1 MKCNSSVSLSHLSAV
16 DFIPFRLYNDF
27 IIFGRKLMNLSV
39 SVLRQKYRRYGE
51 YMWYAALILLLIPVY
66 LGFCDTASLPL
77 LKYALLLGSL
87 MGYCLLGLKIY
98 FLDGRGPK
106 ELALF
111 TGIFLLLG
119 LGVVFSGTRA
129 LFSVFLLALGARDV
143 PFSRIAKL
151 CLCFFLGVLAL
162 NTLLVFAGVLEDT
175 LLIRGEV
182 WGRGNVRHTLGFGYP
197 NTLALWGMA
206 AVFAALLVFP
216 RSFRGLAL
224 CLVFSL
230 GLFALTDSK
239 AACFSQLAA
248 LFLCLLLR
256 FLGPKLEGKKWVP
269 WVCGGLVA
277 LAAFGFVALSL
288 LYRQDSRIFALLNTI
303 FSQRLGYANQGFR
316 LFGISLFGARVDF
329 GWDPVDSLYAYGP
342 ICLGLVPSLLYL
354 ALAVFCACR
363 AAGQGKWEMV
373 AVLLAA
379 SLYCTM
385 EYGLIN
391 PILVPVFGACARLSE
406 AKGEQ
411 KP

>member
-1 MKCNSSVSLSHLSAV
+1 MKSNSPEALSLLSAV

-39 SVLRQKYRRYGE
+39 SGLRQKYSRYGE
-51 YMWYAALILLLIPVY
+51 YLWYSALILLLIPVY

-77 LKYALLLGSL
+77 LKYGLLLGSL
-87 MGYCLLGLKIY
+87 IGYCLLGLKIY
-98 FLDGRGPK
+98 FLDGHSPK
-106 ELALF
+106 ELALY

-129 LFSVFLLALGARDV
+129 LFSVFLLAFGARGV

-182 WGRGNVRHTLGFGYP
+182 WGQGNVRHTLGFGYP

-206 AVFAALLVFP
+206 AVFAALLVFT
-216 RSFRGLAL
+216 RGYWGIAL
-224 CLVFSL
+224 CLVLSQ
-230 GLFALTDSK
+230 GLFLLTDSK
-239 AACFSQLAA
+239 AAYFSQLAA
-248 LFLCLLLR
+248 VVLCLLLR
-256 FLGPKLEGKKWVP
+256 FLGPKLVGKKWVP

-277 LAAFGFVALSL
+277 LVAFGFVALSL
-288 LYRQDSRIFALLNTI
+288 LYREDSRIFGLLNTI
-303 FSQRLGYANQGFR
+303 FSQRLGYSNQGFR
-316 LFGISLFGARVDF
+316 LFGVSLFGAHVDF
-329 GWDPVDSLYAYGP
+329 GWDPVDSLYTYGP

-354 ALAVFCACR
+354 SLVVSSTCR
-363 AAGQGKWEMV
+363 AAKNGKWEMV

-391 PILVPVFGACARLSE
+391 PILAPVFGACARLTD
-406 AKGEQ
+406 AKKE
-411 KP
+411 

>member
-1 MKCNSSVSLSHLSAV
+1 
-16 DFIPFRLYNDF
+16 
-27 IIFGRKLMNLSV
+27 MNLSV
-39 SVLRQKYRRYGE
+39 SGLRQKYSRYGE
-51 YMWYAALILLLIPVY
+51 YLWYSALILLLIPVY

-77 LKYALLLGSL
+77 LKYGLLLGSL
-87 MGYCLLGLKIY
+87 IGYCLLGLKIY
-98 FLDGRGPK
+98 FLDGHSPK
-106 ELALF
+106 ELALY

-129 LFSVFLLALGARDV
+129 LFSVFLLALGAREV
-143 PFSRIAKL
+143 PFSRIARV

-182 WGRGNVRHTLGFGYP
+182 WGQGNVRHTLGFGYP

-216 RSFRGLAL
+216 QSYWGIAL
-224 CLVFSL
+224 CLVLSQ
-230 GLFALTDSK
+230 GLFLLTDSK
-239 AACFSQLAA
+239 AAYFSQLAA
-248 LFLCLLLR
+248 VVLCLLLR
-256 FLGPKLEGKKWVP
+256 FLGPKLVGKKWVP

-277 LAAFGFVALSL
+277 LVAFGFVALSL
-288 LYRQDSRIFALLNTI
+288 LYREDSRIFGLLNTI
-303 FSQRLGYANQGFR
+303 FSQRLGYSNQGFR
-316 LFGISLFGARVDF
+316 LFGVSLFGARVDF
-329 GWDPVDSLYAYGP
+329 GWDPVDSLYTYGP

-354 ALAVFCACR
+354 ALAIASTFR
-363 AAGQGKWEMV
+363 AVKHGKWEMV

-391 PILVPVFGACARLSE
+391 PILVPVFGACARLTD
-406 AKGEQ
+406 AKKE
-411 KP
+411 

>member
-1 MKCNSSVSLSHLSAV
+1 
-16 DFIPFRLYNDF
+16 
-27 IIFGRKLMNLSV
+27 MNLSV
-39 SVLRQKYRRYGE
+39 SGLRQKYSRYGE
-51 YMWYAALILLLIPVY
+51 YLWYSALILLLIPVY
-66 LGFCDTASLPL
+66 LGFYNTASLPL
-77 LKYALLLGSL
+77 LKYTLLLGSL
-87 MGYCLLGLKIY
+87 IGYCLLGLKIY
-98 FLDGRGPK
+98 FLDGHSPK
-106 ELALF
+106 ELALY

-129 LFSVFLLALGARDV
+129 LFSVFLLALGAREV

-151 CLCFFLGVLAL
+151 CLCFFLGVLTL

-182 WGRGNVRHTLGFGYP
+182 WGQGNVRHTLGFGYP

-216 RSFRGLAL
+216 QSYWGIAL
-224 CLVFSL
+224 CLVLSQ
-230 GLFALTDSK
+230 GLFLLTDSK
-239 AACFSQLAA
+239 AAYFSQLAA
-248 LFLCLLLR
+248 VFLCLLLR

-269 WVCGGLVA
+269 WACGGLVA
-277 LAAFGFVALSL
+277 LVAFGFVALSL
-288 LYRQDSRIFALLNTI
+288 LYREDSRIFGLLNTI

-316 LFGISLFGARVDF
+316 LFGVSLFGAQVDF
-329 GWDPVDSLYAYGP
+329 GWDPVDSLYTYGP

-354 ALAVFCACR
+354 CLGGYSTYR
-363 AAGQGKWEMV
+363 AAKNGKWEMV

-391 PILVPVFGACARLSE
+391 PILAPIFGACAGLSE
-406 AKGEQ
+406 AKEE
-411 KP
+411 

>member
-1 MKCNSSVSLSHLSAV
+1 
-16 DFIPFRLYNDF
+16 
-27 IIFGRKLMNLSV
+27 MNLSV
-39 SVLRQKYRRYGE
+39 SGLRQKYSRYGE
-51 YMWYAALILLLIPVY
+51 YLWYSALILLLIPVY

-77 LKYALLLGSL
+77 LKYTLLLGSL
-87 MGYCLLGLKIY
+87 IGYCLLGLKIY
-98 FLDGRGPK
+98 FLDGHSPK
-106 ELALF
+106 ELALY
-111 TGIFLLLG
+111 TGVFLLLG

-129 LFSVFLLALGARDV
+129 LFSVFLLALGAREV
-143 PFSRIAKL
+143 PFSRIARV

-182 WGRGNVRHTLGFGYP
+182 WGQGNVRHTLGFGYP

-216 RSFRGLAL
+216 RSYWGIAL
-224 CLVFSL
+224 CLVLSQ
-230 GLFALTDSK
+230 GLFLLTDSK
-239 AACFSQLAA
+239 AAYFSQLAA
-248 LFLCLLLR
+248 VFLCLLLR

-277 LAAFGFVALSL
+277 LVAFGFVALSL
-288 LYRQDSRIFALLNTI
+288 LYREDSRIFGLLNTI
-303 FSQRLGYANQGFR
+303 FSQRLGYSNQGFR
-316 LFGISLFGARVDF
+316 LFGVSLFGAQVDF
-329 GWDPVDSLYAYGP
+329 GWDPVDSLYTYGP

-354 ALAVFCACR
+354 CLGGYSTYR
-363 AAGQGKWEMV
+363 AAKNGKWEMV

-391 PILVPVFGACARLSE
+391 PILAPVFGACARLTD
-406 AKGEQ
+406 AKKE
-411 KP
+411 

>member
-1 MKCNSSVSLSHLSAV
+1 
-16 DFIPFRLYNDF
+16 
-27 IIFGRKLMNLSV
+27 MNLSV
-39 SVLRQKYRRYGE
+39 SGLRQKYSRYGE
-51 YMWYAALILLLIPVY
+51 YLWYSALILLLIPVY
-66 LGFCDTASLPL
+66 LGFYNTASLPL
-77 LKYALLLGSL
+77 LKYTLLLGSL
-87 MGYCLLGLKIY
+87 IGYCLLGLKIY
-98 FLDGRGPK
+98 FLDGHSPK
-106 ELALF
+106 ELALY

-129 LFSVFLLALGARDV
+129 LFSVFLLAFGAREV

-151 CLCFFLGVLAL
+151 CLCFFLGVLTL

-182 WGRGNVRHTLGFGYP
+182 WGQGNVRHTLGFGYP

-206 AVFAALLVFP
+206 AVFAALLVFT
-216 RSFRGLAL
+216 RSYWGIAL
-224 CLVFSL
+224 CLVLSQ
-230 GLFALTDSK
+230 GLFLLTDSK
-239 AACFSQLAA
+239 AAYFSQLAA
-248 LFLCLLLR
+248 VFLCLLLR

-277 LAAFGFVALSL
+277 LVAFGFVALSL
-288 LYRQDSRIFALLNTI
+288 LYREDSRIFGLLNTI
-303 FSQRLGYANQGFR
+303 FSQRLGYSNQGLR
-316 LFGISLFGARVDF
+316 LFGISLFGAQVDF
-329 GWDPVDSLYAYGP
+329 GWDPVDSLYTYGP

-354 ALAVFCACR
+354 CLGVSSTWR
-363 AAGQGKWEMV
+363 AAKNGKWEMV

-391 PILVPVFGACARLSE
+391 PILAPIFGACAGLSE
-406 AKGEQ
+406 AKEEK

>member
-1 MKCNSSVSLSHLSAV
+1 
-16 DFIPFRLYNDF
+16 
-27 IIFGRKLMNLSV
+27 MNLSV

-66 LGFCDTASLPL
+66 LGFCDTASLKL

-182 WGRGNVRHTLGFGYP
+182 WGQGNVRHTLGFGYP
-197 NTLALWGMA
+197 NTLALWG
-206 AVFAALLVFP
+206 
-216 RSFRGLAL
+216 
-224 CLVFSL
+224 
-230 GLFALTDSK
+230 
-239 AACFSQLAA
+239 
-248 LFLCLLLR
+248 
-256 FLGPKLEGKKWVP
+256 
-269 WVCGGLVA
+269 
-277 LAAFGFVALSL
+277 
-288 LYRQDSRIFALLNTI
+288 
-303 FSQRLGYANQGFR
+303 
-316 LFGISLFGARVDF
+316 GI
-329 GWDPVDSLYAYGP
+329 
-342 ICLGLVPSLLYL
+342 
-354 ALAVFCACR
+354 CR
-363 AAGQGKWEMV
+363 AAGVPPE
-373 AVLLAA
+373 LL
-379 SLYCTM
+379 
-385 EYGLIN
+385 
-391 PILVPVFGACARLSE
+391 GACPLPGVLPGALCADGLQGGLLFPACRPVSLPAAPVPGAE
-406 AKGEQ
+406 AGGKKVGSLGLRGTGGIGGLWLCGTVPSLPGGQ
-411 KP
+411 PDL